1 MARFFIDTHDGNE
14 EHVDT
19 DGYDLESAEAA
30 RRAALRGLAEA
41 IDDTLPD
48 GDHREFSVQVRDETG
63 HLLYRATM
71 KLEGTWADSRH
82 AGPGKS

>member
-1 MARFFIDTHDGNE
+1 MARFFIDTHDGDE

-63 HLLYRATM
+63 HLVYRATM
-71 KLEGTWADSRH
+71 KLEGAWADTQPGQ
-82 AGPGKS
+82 AGKR

>member
-71 KLEGTWADSRH
+71 KLEGTWADSPH
-82 AGPGKS
+82 TGSGKS

>member
-71 KLEGTWADSRH
+71 KLEGTWADSRYS
-82 AGPGKS
+82 GSGKS

>member
-1 MARFFIDTHDGNE
+1 MARFFIDTHDGDD

-19 DGYDLESAEAA
+19 DGYDLESPEAA

-48 GDHREFSVQVRDETG
+48 GDHREFSVQVRDEAG
-63 HLLYRATM
+63 HLVYRATM
-71 KLEGTWADSRH
+71 KLEGVWADH
-82 AGPGKS
+82 QEGPPTKR